1 MACARMTSSC
11 AWFVTDDIDGTKRV
25 LHQGMRKHTIIAI
38 SFAVASLLACDVD
51 RTPTLAG
58 IGGGPSTAP
67 LPSDSTP
74 LLVFP
79 STAQIR
85 LGSQIQLTTNVPAV
99 ATQQLEWASLNP
111 LIATVSQSGLV
122 TGGSVGSATI
132 RVRLVGDTTNIA
144 TSVILVTA
152 R

>member
-1 MACARMTSSC
+1 MTSSDV
-11 AWFVTDDIDGTKRV
+11 WFVTADIDGTKRV
-25 LHQGMRKHTIIAI
+25 LHPGMRKHTIIAL
-38 SFAVASLLACDVD
+38 SFAVAALLACDVD
-51 RTPTLAG
+51 RTPTIAG

-79 STAQIR
+79 SSAQIL
-85 LGSQIQLTTNVPAV
+85 LGSQIQLTTNVPAG
-99 ATQQLEWASLNP
+99 ATQQLEWTSLNP

-122 TGGSVGSATI
+122 TGGSLGSATI

>member
-1 MACARMTSSC
+1 MTSSG
-11 AWFVTDDIDGTKRV
+11 AWFVTRDIDGTKRV
-25 LHQGMRKHTIIAI
+25 LYGRMRKHTIIAL
-38 SFAVASLLACDVD
+38 SFAVAALVACDVD

-58 IGGGPSTAP
+58 IGGGLSTAP
-67 LPSDSTP
+67 IGSDSTQ

-79 STAQIR
+79 SSAQIV
-85 LGSQIQLTTNVPAV
+85 LGGSIQLRTNVLDTAF
-99 ATQQLEWASLNP
+99 QQLEWVSFNP
-111 LIATVSQSGLV
+111 LIATVSQTGLV
-122 TGGSVGSATI
+122 TGGSLGSATI

>member
-1 MACARMTSSC
+1 
-11 AWFVTDDIDGTKRV
+11 
-25 LHQGMRKHTIIAI
+25 MRKHTIIAL
-38 SFAVASLLACDVD
+38 SFAVAALLACDVD
-51 RTPTLAG
+51 RTPTIAG

-67 LPSDSTP
+67 LGTDTTQ

-79 STAQIR
+79 STAQIV
-85 LGSQIQLTTNVPAV
+85 LGGQIQLTTNVPAV

-111 LIATVSQSGLV
+111 LIASVSQTGLV